1 MKSAV
6 FAIGVMGLLGLVGCA
21 ALKATAP
28 PVSPQMVQIAEKHH
42 LSEADLTAGRDLLAI
57 RCTSCHSLMPLSAYT
72 PAQWSANVQKMAP
85 RAKLTPAEATK
96 VTAYLV
102 AAREAMP

>member
-1 MKSAV
+1 MKNAV
-6 FAIGVMGLLGLVGCA
+6 CAVVGLVLLGLAGCA

-28 PVSPQMVQIAEKHH
+28 PVSPQMVQIAEKHRMN
-42 LSEADLTAGRDLLAI
+42 EADLTAGRDLLAT
-57 RCTSCHSLMPLSAYT
+57 RCTSCHSLMPLAAYT

-85 RAKLTPAEATK
+85 RAKLTPAEATR